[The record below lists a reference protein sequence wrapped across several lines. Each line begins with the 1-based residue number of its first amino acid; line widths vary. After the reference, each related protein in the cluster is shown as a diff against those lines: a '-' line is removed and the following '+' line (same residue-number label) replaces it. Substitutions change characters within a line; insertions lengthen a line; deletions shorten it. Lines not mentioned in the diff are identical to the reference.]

1 MESVALYSF
10 QATEKD
16 ELPFQKGDTLKV
28 QGTLASQGGL
38 DAVALWG
45 QWAHGDTGAFFVP
58 DFNASGA
65 FCGMWYAGR
74 ISRHLAEER
83 LLQRNHLGAFLIRDS
98 ESAPGEFSLSVSYGK
113 HVQHFKVL
121 RERNGKYFLWE
132 EKFNSLN
139 ELVDF
144 YRMTTITK
152 EQQIFLWD
160 EDQTQKV
167 RRPRFVQAQFDF
179 SAQEGSQLPF
189 LRGDIIEVLECP
201 DPNWWQGK
209 IYGRVGLFPRSYVH
223 PLHK

>member
-28 QGTLASQGGL
+28 PRAGVTSRGG
-38 DAVALWG
+38 G
-45 QWAHGDTGAFFVP
+45 GAR
-58 DFNASGA
+58 GA
-65 FCGMWYAGR
+65 QPGAPRRWYAGR

-83 LLQRNHLGAFLIRDS
+83 LLKRNHPGAFLIRDS
-98 ESAPGEFSLSVSYGK
+98 ESSPGEFSLSVSYGK

-144 YRMTTITK
+144 YRMTTIAK
-152 EQQIFLWD
+152 EQQIFLRD
-160 EDQTQKV
+160 EDQTKEV
-167 RRPRFVQAQFDF
+167 KRPRFVQAQFDF
-179 SAQEGSQLPF
+179 SAQEDSQLPF
-189 LRGDIIEVLECP
+189 LRGDIIEVLDCP

-209 IYGRVGLFPRSYVH
+209 IYGRVGLFPRNYVH
-223 PLHK
+223 PIHK

>member
-28 QGTLASQGGL
+28 QGTGVTSPGGFGCCRF
-38 DAVALWG
+38 AGTEWV
-45 QWAHGDTGAFFVP
+45 HGDTGAAQP
-58 DFNASGA
+58 GA
-65 FCGMWYAGR
+65 PRRWYVGR

-144 YRMTTITK
+144 YRSTTIAK
-152 EQQIFLWD
+152 EQQLFLCD
-160 EDQTQKV
+160 KDHNQEVK
-167 RRPRFVQAQFDF
+167 RPRFVQAQFSF

-189 LRGDIIEVLECP
+189 LRGDIIEVLDCP

-209 IYGRVGLFPRSYVH
+209 IYGRVGFFPRSYVQ
-223 PLHK
+223 PLRK

>member
-28 QGTLASQGGL
+28 QGT
-38 DAVALWG
+38 AVTSRRGWMLLLWG
-45 QWAHGDTGAFFVP
+45 TEWAGAP
-58 DFNASGA
+58 RR
-65 FCGMWYAGR
+65 WYAGR

-83 LLQRNHLGAFLIRDS
+83 LLQRNHPGAFLIRDS
-98 ESAPGEFSLSVSYGK
+98 ESAPGEFSLSVNYGK

-144 YRMTTITK
+144 YRMTTIAK

-160 EDQTQKV
+160 EEQTQEVK
-167 RRPRFVQAQFDF
+167 RPRFVQAQFDF
-179 SAQEGSQLPF
+179 SAHEGSQLPF
-189 LRGDIIEVLECP
+189 LRGDIIEVLDCP

-209 IYGRVGLFPRSYVH
+209 IYGRVGLFPRNYVH
-223 PLHK
+223 PIHK

>member
-28 QGTLASQGGL
+28 QGTGVTRRGQGG
-38 DAVALWG
+38 VRMRCWG
-45 QWAHGDTGAFFVP
+45 VPQGTPGAHAGAP
-58 DFNASGA
+58 RR
-65 FCGMWYAGR
+65 WYAGR

-83 LLQRNHLGAFLIRDS
+83 LLQRNRLGAFLIRDS

-144 YRMTTITK
+144 YRMTTISK

-167 RRPRFVQAQFDF
+167 NRPRFVQAQFDF
-179 SAQEGSQLPF
+179 SAREGSQLPF
-189 LRGDIIEVLECP
+189 LRGDIIEVLGCP
-201 DPNWWQGK
+201 DPSWWQGR

-223 PLHK
+223 PLRK

>member
-28 QGTLASQGGL
+28 PRAG
-38 DAVALWG
+38 VARVPR
-45 QWAHGDTGAFFVP
+45 GAR
-58 DFNASGA
+58 GA
-65 FCGMWYAGR
+65 QPRAPRRWYAGR

-83 LLQRNHLGAFLIRDS
+83 LLKRNQLGAFLIRDS
-98 ESAPGEFSLSVSYGK
+98 ESTPGDFSLSVSYGK
-113 HVQHFKVL
+113 QVQHFKVL

-144 YRMTTITK
+144 YRMTTIAK
-152 EQQIFLWD
+152 EQQIFLRD
-160 EDQTQKV
+160 EDQTKEV
-167 RRPRFVQAQFDF
+167 PPWMGPPRFVQAQFDF
-179 SAQEGSQLPF
+179 SAQQSSQLPF
-189 LRGDIIEVLECP
+189 HRGDIIEVLDCP

-209 IYGRVGLFPRSYVH
+209 IYGRVGLFPRNYVH
-223 PLHK
+223 PIHK